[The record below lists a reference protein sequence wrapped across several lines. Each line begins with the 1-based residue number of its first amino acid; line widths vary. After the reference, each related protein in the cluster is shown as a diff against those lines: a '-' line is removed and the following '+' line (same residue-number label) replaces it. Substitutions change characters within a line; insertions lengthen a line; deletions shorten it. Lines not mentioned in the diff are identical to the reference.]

1 MDRREHLFIFI
12 LLKSQIFIS
21 SKLEE
26 MWGNKIRFNKFFT
39 ITPKIPYKFNFLFL
53 NRGRMVILS

>member
-39 ITPKIPYKFNFLFL
+39 KTPKITLYFNLYFK
-53 NRGRMVILS
+53 IKIE